1 MTPVESKN
9 RKGIINFSTLLIFS
23 FAVILWIIPYF
34 LNLYTVYVFTW
45 LLIYIIAA
53 YGLNLIL
60 GYAGQISLAQAA
72 FMGIG
77 AYVVAILTKLGYSFW
92 IAFPLAGLLSFLVGI
107 ILGFPSLKVKHHYL
121 AMVTIGFNF
130 IIYKILM
137 NEEQITGGPYGI
149 MNIPRP
155 TLGFISFESDL
166 SFAHLVLIISLL
178 MVFLMYYLLN
188 TQWGRAFKMIRENEV
203 RAEVVGV
210 DLRLYK
216 LTAFAI
222 GSAYAGIAGGLL
234 PPLFGYIEP
243 TLFELVI
250 SFDFLLMV
258 LIGGRGRFV
267 GPILGVSI
275 VILLPE
281 ILRITEQLNL
291 LIFSIIAII
300 VIVLVP
306 EGASS
311 LVDITYKLFT
321 GEKFPSLTK

>member
-1 MTPVESKN
+1 MVKVKYKN
-9 RKGIINFSTLLIFS
+9 KNGFINIGLSFIFFILL
-23 FAVILWIIPYF
+23 ILWIIPYF
-34 LNLYTVYVFTW
+34 LNLYTIYLFTW
-45 LLIYIIAA
+45 LLIYVISA

-92 IAFPLAGLLSFLVGI
+92 LAFPIAGFLSFFVGI

-149 MNIPRP
+149 MSIPRP
-155 TLGFISFESDL
+155 TLGFVSFESDL
-166 SFAHLVLIISLL
+166 AFAHLVLIISILMILL
-178 MVFLMYYLLN
+178 MFWLLN
-188 TQWGRAFKMIRENEV
+188 TQWGRAFKMIRENEI
-203 RAEVVGV
+203 RAETVGV
-210 DLRLYK
+210 DLRNYK
-216 LTAFAI
+216 LAAFAI

-243 TLFELVI
+243 TLFEFVI

-258 LIGGRGRFV
+258 LIGGRGQFA

-281 ILRITEQLNL
+281 VLRITEQLNL

-300 VIVLVP
+300 VIIVVP

-311 LVDITYKLFT
+311 LVDIFYKIIT
-321 GEKFPSLTK
+321 GKNIPSLTK

>member
-1 MTPVESKN
+1 MVKVKCGN
-9 RKGIINFSTLLIFS
+9 KKGFINIGASLIFLVL
-23 FAVILWIIPYF
+23 VILWVIPYF
-34 LNLYTVYVFTW
+34 LNLYTIYLFTW

-92 IAFPLAGLLSFLVGI
+92 LAFPIAGLLSFLVGI

-149 MNIPRP
+149 MNISRP
-155 TLGFISFESDL
+155 TFASISFESDL
-166 SFAHLVLIISLL
+166 AFAHLVLIISVIMILL
-178 MVFLMYYLLN
+178 MFWLLN
-188 TQWGRAFKMIRENEV
+188 TQWGRAFKMIRENEI

-210 DLRLYK
+210 DLRTYK
-216 LTAFAI
+216 LAAFAI

-243 TLFELVI
+243 TLFEFVI

-258 LIGGRGRFV
+258 LIGGRGRFI
-267 GPILGVSI
+267 GPILGASI

-291 LIFSIIAII
+291 LIFSTIAII
-300 VIVLVP
+300 IIIVVP

-311 LVDITYKLFT
+311 LVDIIYKLIT
-321 GEKFPSLTK
+321 GKKISSLTK

>member
-92 IAFPLAGLLSFLVGI
+92 LAFPLAGLLSFLVGI

-178 MVFLMYYLLN
+178 MVFLMYYLLIPS
-188 TQWGRAFKMIRENEV
+188 G
-203 RAEVVGV
+203 AEL
-210 DLRLYK
+210 LR
-216 LTAFAI
+216 
-222 GSAYAGIAGGLL
+222 
-234 PPLFGYIEP
+234 
-243 TLFELVI
+243 
-250 SFDFLLMV
+250 
-258 LIGGRGRFV
+258 
-267 GPILGVSI
+267 
-275 VILLPE
+275 
-281 ILRITEQLNL
+281 
-291 LIFSIIAII
+291 
-300 VIVLVP
+300 
-306 EGASS
+306 
-311 LVDITYKLFT
+311 
-321 GEKFPSLTK
+321 